1 MKRIIYGCGQN
12 LLWSCANLCF
22 ESYVDF
28 LLDFYSIFREYYWCF
43 VTFDELCSLN
53 LTTKSF
59 RIKPKQ
65 YIKEKYIFKNKMI
78 Y

>member
-1 MKRIIYGCGQN
+1 MKRIIHGCGQI

-43 VTFDELCSLN
+43 VIFDKLCSLN
-53 LTTKSF
+53 LTTESF

-65 YIKEKYIFKNKMI
+65 CIKEKNIFKNKMI